1 MANLMDYLDWR
12 GDLTLEISP
21 FNEVDALILAELSF
35 VDFDGIVPPP
45 ELGRG
50 LPLNEAAEAFFA
62 RHGGKD
68 VPMGVLVPDTISKML
83 RKLMTS
89 PRFRNMTLNGYTALL
104 DDSIEQ
110 QFAALTIDLGNGS
123 IYISFRGTDD
133 TIVGWKEDL
142 NMGFLEEIP
151 SQKQAVEYVA
161 RVARQY
167 SDKTIRIGGHS
178 KGGNLA
184 VYSAAKSSGEIQE
197 RIVAV
202 HNNDGPGFA
211 WDISETPGHKRI
223 ASRIHTILPQTSV
236 VGMLMEHEK
245 RYQVV
250 HSTYD
255 GLYQH
260 DGFSWQVLGTQFV
273 HLDDFSREGKL
284 VDETLS
290 SWADSLNTQQREALA
305 DAMLAVPWD
314 AVVLDESHKIKAPG
328 GRMSRF
334 CGELRKVAKQV
345 FGLTGTPMPHSPLD
359 IYAQYRAIDD
369 RVFGRNFSRFR
380 QSYAIMGGFGGKQV
394 VGYKDADALRAKFL
408 SIAFQAGRDVI
419 ELPEA
424 VHQVVPI
431 EIGPKARRVY
441 TGLATA
447 FYLEQGDQIQRS
459 AQGRLGDRRQR
470 CAELCHQHRRCLH
483 GGRCGTPYDRR
494 PAHQRVYPGQHLFG

>member
-178 KGGNLA
+178 KGGNLSVYAA
-184 VYSAAKSSGEIQE
+184 VKAPAAVQD
-197 RIVAV
+197 RIVRV
-202 HNNDGPGFA
+202 YNNDGPGFA
-211 WDISETPGHKRI
+211 KPLVGTPEHTRVADRI
-223 ASRIHTILPQTSV
+223 LTVVPQSSV
-236 VGMLMEHEK
+236 VGQLLEHEQNVEIV
-245 RYQVV
+245 R
-250 HSTYD
+250 SD
-255 GLYQH
+255 AEGMLQH
-260 DGFSWQVLGTQFV
+260 DGFSWQVVGDHFI
-273 HLDDFSREGKL
+273 HLDGFSREGK
-284 VDETLS
+284 VIDETLE
-290 SWADSLNTQQREALA
+290 SWEGSLSPKQREA
-305 DAMLAVPWD
+305 
-314 AVVLDESHKIKAPG
+314 
-328 GRMSRF
+328 F
-334 CGELRKVAKQV
+334 
-345 FGLTGTPMPHSPLD
+345 
-359 IYAQYRAIDD
+359 
-369 RVFGRNFSRFR
+369 
-380 QSYAIMGGFGGKQV
+380 
-394 VGYKDADALRAKFL
+394 ADALYTVLTASGAKTLSDLNGDKLKSAVTMLKTYSNLDRETRQLLSGSLRALVGSYAKNV
-408 SIAFQAGRDVI
+408 ADDVQKNDL
-419 ELPEA
+419 EPL
-424 VHQVVPI
+424 
-431 EIGPKARRVY
+431 RRK
-441 TGLATA
+441 
-447 FYLEQGDQIQRS
+447 LE
-459 AQGRLGDRRQR
+459 RQR
-470 CAELCHQHRRCLH
+470 KKAEKR
-483 GGRCGTPYDRR
+483 G
-494 PAHQRVYPGQHLFG
+494 AKKK

>member
-50 LPLNEAAEAFFA
+50 LPLCEAAEAFFA

-202 HNNDGPGFA
+202 HNNDA
-211 WDISETPGHKRI
+211 EVSGH
-223 ASRIHTILPQTSV
+223 
-236 VGMLMEHEK
+236 
-245 RYQVV
+245 
-250 HSTYD
+250 
-255 GLYQH
+255 
-260 DGFSWQVLGTQFV
+260 
-273 HLDDFSREGKL
+273 
-284 VDETLS
+284 
-290 SWADSLNTQQREALA
+290 
-305 DAMLAVPWD
+305 
-314 AVVLDESHKIKAPG
+314 AVV
-328 GRMSRF
+328 
-334 CGELRKVAKQV
+334 
-345 FGLTGTPMPHSPLD
+345 FGVET
-359 IYAQYRAIDD
+359 
-369 RVFGRNFSRFR
+369 
-380 QSYAIMGGFGGKQV
+380 GGFNRERI
-394 VGYKDADALRAKFL
+394 D
-408 SIAFQAGRDVI
+408 I
-419 ELPEA
+419 
-424 VHQVVPI
+424 
-431 EIGPKARRVY
+431 
-441 TGLATA
+441 TA
-447 FYLEQGDQIQRS
+447 F
-459 AQGRLGDRRQR
+459 DRAR
-470 CAELCHQHRRCLH
+470 AEH
-483 GGRCGTPYDRR
+483 GGRDRENAGAAAVVKNGFAFLQILIEPLNAEMR
-494 PAHQRVYPGQHLFG
+494 GRMASGAEGDARIELHIERVRGRRFGPGGHNPEPARGLDRLKLSLRDADPVNIRHSFHGLHFKLLNAERLFDHGERCFPVETIVREDSKKRAVPGLDLGFQTRFAEEGGLRRRIRVCVLRRVAASPGFHQHVADRFSIAAVGVKRNFLHFFS

>member
-167 SDKTIRIGGHS
+167 SDKTIRIGGPS
-178 KGGNLA
+178 
-184 VYSAAKSSGEIQE
+184 
-197 RIVAV
+197 
-202 HNNDGPGFA
+202 
-211 WDISETPGHKRI
+211 
-223 ASRIHTILPQTSV
+223 
-236 VGMLMEHEK
+236 
-245 RYQVV
+245 
-250 HSTYD
+250 
-255 GLYQH
+255 
-260 DGFSWQVLGTQFV
+260 
-273 HLDDFSREGKL
+273 
-284 VDETLS
+284 
-290 SWADSLNTQQREALA
+290 
-305 DAMLAVPWD
+305 
-314 AVVLDESHKIKAPG
+314 
-328 GRMSRF
+328 
-334 CGELRKVAKQV
+334 
-345 FGLTGTPMPHSPLD
+345 
-359 IYAQYRAIDD
+359 
-369 RVFGRNFSRFR
+369 
-380 QSYAIMGGFGGKQV
+380 
-394 VGYKDADALRAKFL
+394 
-408 SIAFQAGRDVI
+408 
-419 ELPEA
+419 
-424 VHQVVPI
+424 
-431 EIGPKARRVY
+431 
-441 TGLATA
+441 
-447 FYLEQGDQIQRS
+447 
-459 AQGRLGDRRQR
+459 
-470 CAELCHQHRRCLH
+470 
-483 GGRCGTPYDRR
+483 
-494 PAHQRVYPGQHLFG
+494 

>member
-1 MANLMDYLDWR
+1 MPNILDYLTWR
-12 GDLTLEISP
+12 GDVPFSVSP
-21 FNEVDALILAELSF
+21 PNEVDNYIHCKIGTL
-35 VDFDGIVPPP
+35 DFTGIVPENELYVPLPQAVEAYFAAGGAEKLGALSSPYIAPMVKRLP
-45 ELGRG
+45 ET
-50 LPLNEAAEAFFA
+50 
-62 RHGGKD
+62 
-68 VPMGVLVPDTISKML
+68 V
-83 RKLMTS
+83 
-89 PRFRNMTLNGYTALL
+89 RFREVMLTGFRQVYDEKKT
-104 DDSIEQ
+104 EQ
-110 QFAALTIDLGNGS
+110 FSALTLRLPGGQH
-123 IYISFRGTDD
+123 YVTFRGTDD

-142 NMGFLEEIP
+142 NMSFLEEIP

-305 DAMLAVPWD
+305 DALYSVFTASGAKTLSELTEEKLKSAAAMLKTYKNLDRETRRMVTEAFMLFFKLGTKNF
-314 AVVLDESHKIKAPG
+314 VLDTQEEGSREIENIRKKISEQYQKLV
-328 GRMSRF
+328 
-334 CGELRKVAKQV
+334 ERKK
-345 FGLTGTPMPHSPLD
+345 
-359 IYAQYRAIDD
+359 
-369 RVFGRNFSRFR
+369 
-380 QSYAIMGGFGGKQV
+380 
-394 VGYKDADALRAKFL
+394 
-408 SIAFQAGRDVI
+408 
-419 ELPEA
+419 
-424 VHQVVPI
+424 
-431 EIGPKARRVY
+431 
-441 TGLATA
+441 
-447 FYLEQGDQIQRS
+447 
-459 AQGRLGDRRQR
+459 
-470 CAELCHQHRRCLH
+470 
-483 GGRCGTPYDRR
+483 
-494 PAHQRVYPGQHLFG
+494 

>member
-89 PRFRNMTLNGYTALL
+89 PRFRYMTLNGYTALL

-305 DAMLAVPWD
+305 DALYSVFTASGAKTLSELTEEKLKSAAAML
-314 AVVLDESHKIKAPG
+314 K
-328 GRMSRF
+328 
-334 CGELRKVAKQV
+334 
-345 FGLTGTPMPHSPLD
+345 T
-359 IYAQYRAIDD
+359 
-369 RVFGRNFSRFR
+369 
-380 QSYAIMGGFGGKQV
+380 
-394 VGYKDADALRAKFL
+394 
-408 SIAFQAGRDVI
+408 
-419 ELPEA
+419 
-424 VHQVVPI
+424 
-431 EIGPKARRVY
+431 
-441 TGLATA
+441 
-447 FYLEQGDQIQRS
+447 
-459 AQGRLGDRRQR
+459 
-470 CAELCHQHRRCLH
+470 
-483 GGRCGTPYDRR
+483 
-494 PAHQRVYPGQHLFG
+494 

>member
-50 LPLNEAAEAFFA
+50 LPLCEAAEAFFA

-211 WDISETPGHKRI
+211 WDISETPQAH
-223 ASRIHTILPQTSV
+223 
-236 VGMLMEHEK
+236 
-245 RYQVV
+245 
-250 HSTYD
+250 
-255 GLYQH
+255 
-260 DGFSWQVLGTQFV
+260 
-273 HLDDFSREGKL
+273 
-284 VDETLS
+284 
-290 SWADSLNTQQREALA
+290 
-305 DAMLAVPWD
+305 
-314 AVVLDESHKIKAPG
+314 
-328 GRMSRF
+328 
-334 CGELRKVAKQV
+334 RK
-345 FGLTGTPMPHSPLD
+345 PH
-359 IYAQYRAIDD
+359 
-369 RVFGRNFSRFR
+369 
-380 QSYAIMGGFGGKQV
+380 
-394 VGYKDADALRAKFL
+394 
-408 SIAFQAGRDVI
+408 
-419 ELPEA
+419 
-424 VHQVVPI
+424 
-431 EIGPKARRVY
+431 
-441 TGLATA
+441 
-447 FYLEQGDQIQRS
+447 
-459 AQGRLGDRRQR
+459 
-470 CAELCHQHRRCLH
+470 
-483 GGRCGTPYDRR
+483 PYDPAADVRR
-494 PAHQRVYPGQHLFG
+494 RHADGA